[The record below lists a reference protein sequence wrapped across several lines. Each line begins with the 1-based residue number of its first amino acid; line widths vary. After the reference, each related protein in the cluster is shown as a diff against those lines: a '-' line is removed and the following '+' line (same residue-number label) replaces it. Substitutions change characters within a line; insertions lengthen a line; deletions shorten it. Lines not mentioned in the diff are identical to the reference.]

1 MKLSVNYAEII
12 TLAKEKTGKEIT
24 LTTLNDKTVKVG
36 YMCRYSIGEYL
47 SRESFEIQEKGMQ
60 ASITPI
66 IMKKLIFTLLL
77 TCSITLHAQHLLFK
91 GVNMHMPLQEFVVAL
106 EARDCHYY
114 HVEDTYALMSGNVFG
129 ATPHYFCVHQNFG
142 SYVHSID
149 LGYAFKNQKEAD
161 AFRTILLNTIK
172 KEYPMLNSRKEQT
185 WYNFEGDEGDISIFS
200 GKKNEFAGGDVIYPL
215 ETTYVVSVNINDSQR
230 PHRIDYEIT
239 NDDTHEVAVVKC
251 VIDKN
256 SKDEYEKDFFSIT
269 VPETITLQG
278 EQYMVTTIGE
288 NAFSY
293 CDQLQSIN
301 MPKTIINIKK
311 NAFYGCD
318 GLKSVFLPK
327 NVKEIAPSAFWN
339 SHNITRIDVDEE
351 NPYLCSKDGIVFSKD
366 MKTLI
371 CMPQGFSGAYNL
383 PKGVKHLAEHSMVA
397 DNLTSVVLPEGL
409 ETIGDEA
416 FFWDKNLRNINFPST
431 LRSIGETAFLK
442 CQLLESIILPEGLKD
457 ISRSTF
463 SDCSSIQVL
472 TLPSS
477 LKNIGESA
485 FYGIGYKGMVNIPD
499 SVISIGEKA
508 FSFSSCTHFHIPSS
522 LIFLGNEAFSYSKA
536 DFSVSKENAY
546 FFSENGALYDKEKTT
561 LIAFPNNCKSNIVID
576 KGIKSIANGAF
587 MGNRKILRITLPE
600 TLQTIGNK
608 AFEFCDNLLE
618 VSIPENIIEIGE
630 KAFSM
635 CYHLKSVT
643 LPTPTSIKRIGPYF
657 VGDNT
662 SVYVPDENLDF
673 YKESGIIIK
682 DDRYFAKNISIEPIS
697 TYKPLEYREP
707 SDLADKMFACIKVK
721 DDVWTLT
728 VDRIKE
734 YCKEVDLV
742 ENPRFTNNCIT
753 NQSFELLKIES
764 LNEDFI
770 INFSRINYDENR
782 KCISTESAIDCIG
795 YEEAVADYIYSK
807 LKKGRKLIQKNDRH
821 SYIIQKKDTVTFII
835 PEKSRGLVFIVNV
848 QTNSPL
854 YEQLVSK
861 M

>member
-1 MKLSVNYAEII
+1 M
-12 TLAKEKTGKEIT
+12 
-24 LTTLNDKTVKVG
+24 G
-36 YMCRYSIGEYL
+36 YICRYSIGEYL

-66 IMKKLIFTLLL
+66 IMKKLIFALLL

-185 WYNFEGDEGDISIFS
+185 WYNFEGDEGDISILS

-215 ETTYVVSVNINDSQR
+215 ETTYVVSVNISDSQR
-230 PHRIDYEIT
+230 PHRIEYEIT

-416 FFWDKNLRNINFPST
+416 FSWDKNLRNINLPST
-431 LRSIGETAFLK
+431 LRSIGEAAFLK

-457 ISRSTF
+457 IPRSAF
-463 SDCSSIQVL
+463 SDCSSIQIL

-485 FYGIGYKGMVNIPD
+485 FYGIGYNGEVNIPE
-499 SVISIGEKA
+499 SVISIGDEA
-508 FSFSSCTHFHIPSS
+508 FSFSSCSHFHIPSS
-522 LIFLGNEAFSYSKA
+522 LIFLGNEVFSYSKA
-536 DFSVSKENAY
+536 DFTVCKENA
-546 FFSENGALYDKEKTT
+546 FFLSESGALYDKDKTT
-561 LIAFPNNCKSNIVID
+561 LIAYPNNCKSNIVID
-576 KGIKSIANGAF
+576 KGIKFIANGAF
-587 MGNRKILRITLPE
+587 MGNKKILRVTLPE
-600 TLQTIGNK
+600 TLQKIGNK

-618 VSIPENIIEIGE
+618 VSIPENVIELGE

-643 LPTPTSIKRIGPYF
+643 LPTPTSIKRIGKEF

-662 SVYVPDENLDF
+662 SVYVPDEYLDF
-673 YKESGIIIK
+673 YKNSGIIIK
-682 DDRYFAKNISIEPIS
+682 DAGYFAQDISIEPIS
-697 TYKPLEYREP
+697 TYKPLDYREP
-707 SDLADKMFACIKVK
+707 SDLVDKLFACVEIKK
-721 DDVWTLT
+721 DVWSLT
-728 VDRIKE
+728 TDMIKE
-734 YCKEVDLV
+734 YSTGINIA
-742 ENPRFTNNCIT
+742 ENPRFAKNCIT
-753 NQSFELLKIES
+753 NKDIELLNVKTLS
-764 LNEDFI
+764 EDYI
-770 INFSRINYDENR
+770 INFSRINYDDNF
-782 KCISTESAIDCIG
+782 KCVAIESAIDCVG
-795 YEEAVADYIYSK
+795 NEAAVADYLYLR
-807 LKKGRKLIQKNDRH
+807 LKKGRKLLRKNDNH
-821 SYIIQKKDTVTFII
+821 CYLIQRNNKATFILT
-835 PEKSRGLVFIVNV
+835 EKSLGKVYIVSVQMNGL
-848 QTNSPL
+848 L
-854 YEQLVSK
+854 YEQIISK
-861 M
+861 I